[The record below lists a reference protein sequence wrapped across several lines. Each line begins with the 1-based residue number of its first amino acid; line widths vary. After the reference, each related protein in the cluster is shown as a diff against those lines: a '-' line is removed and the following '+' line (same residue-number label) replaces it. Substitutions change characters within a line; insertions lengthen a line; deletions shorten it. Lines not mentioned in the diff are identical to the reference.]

1 MKIFTP
7 LLMVVASLTALP
19 APAPAAERDL
29 SCKLEFTSREWSAFY
44 DSAVGEGKVTCKDG
58 SSMPVAIRARGIG
71 ITAGKWKITDG
82 KGTFTHVARI
92 DDVLGNYLSL
102 GGDIGVAKAGTAK
115 VLTKGKVSL
124 ALAGKGEGFDI
135 GIAITGFKISKPTA
149 KAK

>member
-1 MKIFTP
+1 MKIFTL
-7 LLMVVASLTALP
+7 LLMVVASLAALP

-135 GIAITGFKISKPTA
+135 GIAITGFKISKAAAQA
-149 KAK
+149 K